1 MDYVGVPEESIVWY
15 QRNGHSLLGAGAQAV
30 SAGDMWALGSAGY
43 EGLGLNFDSFPGIG
57 RTPQFGLLE
66 DLGESP
72 TWPDGNS
79 SLLRLLVNRLIPG
92 AVSDVDGGEPNQEN
106 IVKAVTDYR
115 KLDQPRNDVRIRLKS
130 LVFRVEPGGRKR
142 GQRRAWPRSTTSPKA
157 RRPAAAC
164 APGTWSW
171 PAGTA

>member
-1 MDYVGVPEESIVWY
+1 
-15 QRNGHSLLGAGAQAV
+15 
-30 SAGDMWALGSAGY
+30 MWALGSAGY

-66 DLGESP
+66 DLGETP

-92 AVSDVDGGEPNQEN
+92 AVSDVGRRRPNQEN

-115 KLDQPRNDVRIRLKS
+115 KLDQPHNDVRIRLKS
-130 LVFRVEPGGRKR
+130 LVFRVEPGGKR
-142 GQRRAWPRSTTSPKA
+142 GHRGRAWPRSTISPKA
-157 RRPAAAC
+157 RRPAAES
-164 APGTWSW
+164 APGTS
-171 PAGTA
+171 